1 MCPEYGATI
10 GFFPV
15 DEMSMKYLQQSARD
29 PHRVSCA
36 REYLKAVGMFR
47 DYTDSNQDPVFSEVC
62 VDCNAVFPVMRK
74 WIECTCTYMVW

>member
-15 DEMSMKYLQQSARD
+15 DEMSMKYLHQSARN
-29 PHRVSCA
+29 PHQLAYV

-47 DYTDSNQDPVFSEVC
+47 EYSNPNQDPVFSEVR
-62 VDCNAVFPVMRK
+62 N
-74 WIECTCTYMVW
+74 

>member
-1 MCPEYGATI
+1 MLKSWYLSSSPFRATISNMCPEYGATI

-47 DYTDSNQDPVFSEVC
+47 DYSDSNQDPVFSEVC
-62 VDCNAVFPVMRK
+62 L
-74 WIECTCTYMVW
+74 E